1 LLGALFE
8 SLVTQSVRAYAQAAE
23 ATVHHFRT
31 ERGRQEVGVIARGLD
46 HRIVAIVVSTGPFA
60 YRRADGIG
68 VVPAAL
74 LGP

>member
-1 LLGALFE
+1 MKLARTIDDRDETVPHLRWLQAKLGHDL
-8 SLVTQSVRAYAQAAE
+8 
-23 ATVHHFRT
+23 
-31 ERGRQEVGVIARGLD
+31 ID
-46 HRIVAIVVSTGPFA
+46 AIVVTTGPQA

>member
-1 LLGALFE
+1 LKRTIKDDDTRNLRWIMEAIGDELLDALV
-8 SLVTQSVRAYAQAAE
+8 VT
-23 ATVHHFRT
+23 
-31 ERGRQEVGVIARGLD
+31 
-46 HRIVAIVVSTGPFA
+46 TGENA